1 MPEDI
6 VALENFLTHLRHHL
20 QGWQSKVDADFSK
33 EAYDIEMGALLV
45 DPVYSKFHLASAD
58 YILIRLMGRM
68 SVSIGRRLGELYDK
82 IPRLAAQARYR
93 LDREKVVVKFD
104 GLELDVA
111 LTLAD
116 LSAGDSR
123 HLIQTCRKHLNIQL
137 KRFKGLATEIRY
149 NFNPN
154 DSARLR
160 KDKHLGEV
168 LQAEGYSPLYLVFA
182 ENSPRLG
189 DAVASLRRGGWQ
201 FLVGKPALAFMAD
214 LVGFDIS
221 NVLDRPEVSREIQ
234 RQIQALM
241 ESIRKSYA
249 YQQANL

>member
-1 MPEDI
+1 MAEDV
-6 VALENFLTHLRHHL
+6 VALERFLTHLRHHL
-20 QGWQSKVDADFSK
+20 EGWQSKVNNDFSK
-33 EAYDIEMGALLV
+33 EAYDIEMAALSV
-45 DPVYSKFHLASAD
+45 DPVYAKFHLASPD

-82 IPRLAAQARYR
+82 IPRLAAQARYK

-111 LTLAD
+111 LTLSE
-116 LSAGDSR
+116 LSREDVKHLLETCQR
-123 HLIQTCRKHLNIQL
+123 HLKIRLE
-137 KRFKGLATEIRY
+137 RFKGLATEIRY

-168 LQAEGYSPLYLVFA
+168 LQAEGYYPLYLVFA

-189 DAVASLRRGGWQ
+189 DAVAGLKRGGWQ
-201 FLVGKPALAFMAD
+201 FLIGTPALQFMAD
-214 LVGFDIS
+214 LVGFDIG
-221 NVLDRPEVSREIQ
+221 NVLDRPEVSKEIKKE
-234 RQIQALM
+234 IQALM
-241 ESIRKSYA
+241 QSIRKSYA
-249 YQQANL
+249 YQQAGL